1 MLSQQLL
8 KRYAPIVAFHP
19 SERYFPC
26 SVEWLLSH
34 SCLRHSRTA
43 LRILKPTQTD
53 LLTHWQAH
61 HPSGS
66 TPYLDISPSG
76 YGGNLEQAPLYVTVQ
91 EWDHCWEITY
101 LMLYAY
107 QGAQTARW
115 HLSRRPYDCLIR
127 DFGRH
132 QGDLEW
138 ICVTLDKERLEPM
151 EIGLQA
157 HGRVRTVAW
166 AGCPRQGDR
175 PLVRVAL
182 NGHACALQGEPD
194 RVVHRRLGG
203 LLSICD
209 LFASDGPVWRPAL
222 RLVGLDEQGQPLN
235 DEVWA
240 KFQGRLGRPLDNHFR
255 RLTRLDGAPMGLLP
269 RLLGRLVRLAE
280 VRGWLPQSIRHAGG
294 TPGLGDPGR
303 WFIHGTRR
311 SGNPLR
317 QCPY

>member
-1 MLSQQLL
+1 MLCQDVLE
-8 KRYAPIVAFHP
+8 RYAPIVSFHP
-19 SERYFPC
+19 DEAYFPC
-26 SVEWLLSH
+26 SVEWLLHH
-34 SCLRHSRTA
+34 SCLRHTRKS
-43 LRILKPTQTD
+43 LRILRPTQAD

-66 TPYLDISPSG
+66 TPYLDISASG
-76 YGGNLEQAPLYVTVQ
+76 YAGKLEEAPLYVAVQ

-101 LMLYAY
+101 LMLYAF
-107 QGAQTARW
+107 QGPQTAHW
-115 HLSRRPYDCLIR
+115 HWSRRSYDCLIR

-138 ICVTLDKERLEPM
+138 ICVTLDKDRLEPL

-157 HGRVRTVAW
+157 HGRVRPVAW
-166 AGCPRQGDR
+166 AQCPREGNR
-175 PLVRVAL
+175 PLLRVAL

-209 LFASDGPVWRPAL
+209 LYRSGGPVWRPGL
-222 RLVGLDEQGQPLN
+222 RRLGLDELGQPVS
-235 DEVWA
+235 DQVWA

-255 RLTRLDGAPMGLLP
+255 RLTRLDGAPVGWIA

-280 VRGWLPQSIRHAGG
+280 VRGWLPQAIRHAEG
-294 TPGLGDPGR
+294 TPGPGDPGR
-303 WFIHGTRR
+303 WFCHGTRR

-317 QCPY
+317 QCPF